1 MFLTCSLRCSI
12 NSEHVLF
19 LSLVQLIVSI
29 SFYVWGG
36 FESGGR
42 VAFVDRCLVKH
53 SDGHQVDVLD
63 SHNTITPDSSELLI
77 GVELEP
83 DEYSNVLGVVV
94 GVSRAVRLFSKN
106 VAAVPGK
113 TLFVNND
120 SSHCRLNIIINSANI
135 HLIS

>member
-1 MFLTCSLRCSI
+1 M
-12 NSEHVLF
+12 
-19 LSLVQLIVSI
+19 
-29 SFYVWGG
+29 
-36 FESGGR
+36 
-42 VAFVDRCLVKH
+42 
-53 SDGHQVDVLD
+53 DVLD

-113 TLFVNND
+113 SIFFVGAGG
-120 SSHCRLNIIINSANI
+120 H
-135 HLIS
+135 